1 LQQSQALCVVLKQ
14 RSQTDASLRGKLVFT
29 TPTQY
34 HCWHQNNADTDA
46 DGQIGRQEES
56 VEMFG
61 GIAVMPGV
69 ALVVPKIALHR
80 CDFERQGNGWD
91 LARNIFELGDL
102 VLITSIYTRQDAE
115 ASRRPL
121 NTCSL
126 VAHHCKHA
134 CILPAKESTE

>member
-1 LQQSQALCVVLKQ
+1 MPIP
-14 RSQTDASLRGKLVFT
+14 
-29 TPTQY
+29 TPTVKL
-34 HCWHQNNADTDA
+34 
-46 DGQIGRQEES
+46 GGRLRRKRQEES